1 MKLVIAW
8 NCWVELVVAF
18 ILRIQHALPS
28 VHPWLFP
35 PLNMQDAVKRTSWPI
50 NPFPVH
56 CSTLLV
62 PLLPSQCHCPSS
74 HALRGPTIDPH
85 HHYDKHSTCPMG
97 QQKFFPE
104 PLWSSPMPDWLSDD
118 VTFSLIH
125 HWIDFNCRSFSR
137 PNWIVTLSS
146 PNWIVTAPVGRVSHP
161 CSSCL
166 LSKGTSL
173 NLQK

>member
-1 MKLVIAW
+1 MHCPVSIHDSFLLWTCKMQSRVPFGPLLVPLLPSQYI
-8 NCWVELVVAF
+8 
-18 ILRIQHALPS
+18 ALPS
-28 VHPWLFP
+28 HYIALPSHHI
-35 PLNMQDAVKRTSWPI
+35 AI
-50 NPFPVH
+50 H
-56 CSTLLV
+56 CITLLV

-74 HALRGPTIDPH
+74 HALRGPTIVPH
-85 HHYDKHSTCPMG
+85 HPYDKHSTINMPNG
-97 QQKFFPE
+97 ATKE

-125 HWIDFNCRSFSR
+125 HRIDFNCRSLSR

>member
-1 MKLVIAW
+1 MLVCCSLDIAGSWIDIGNSSWDIGGVNSHEHQKTNLSW
-8 NCWVELVVAF
+8 N
-18 ILRIQHALPS
+18 P
-28 VHPWLFP
+28 
-35 PLNMQDAVKRTSWPI
+35 D
-50 NPFPVH
+50 
-56 CSTLLV
+56 
-62 PLLPSQCHCPSS
+62 PLLTSQCHCPSS

-97 QQKFFPE
+97 QHKFFPE
-104 PLWSSPMPDWLSDD
+104 PLWSSPVPDWLSDD

-125 HWIDFNCRSFSR
+125 HRIDFNCRSLSR

>member
-1 MKLVIAW
+1 MHCPVSIHDSFLLWTCKMQSGGPVGPLLVPLLSSQYI
-8 NCWVELVVAF
+8 
-18 ILRIQHALPS
+18 ALPS
-28 VHPWLFP
+28 HHI
-35 PLNMQDAVKRTSWPI
+35 AI
-50 NPFPVH
+50 H
-56 CSTLLV
+56 CITLLV

-74 HALRGPTIDPH
+74 HALRGPTIVPH

-125 HWIDFNCRSFSR
+125 HRIDFNCRSLSR